1 MAPKAARPPKKGSK
15 AAEDAKIK
23 KAAKGD
29 STDDLTTVFKG
40 ATLAEQVAGRDG
52 DEEHDEGGRVAT
64 GTLISEQRARDVKI
78 NCFSLALHGKPL
90 VEDTVIELNQGARYG
105 LLGRNGCGKSTFLKC
120 LAHREVPIPKHF
132 DIYLLDHE
140 APPIDQTALE

>member
-29 STDDLTTVFKG
+29 STDDLTTVFKS
-40 ATLAEQVAGRDG
+40 ASLAALGE
-52 DEEHDEGGRVAT
+52 EEHDEGGRVAT

-78 NCFSLALHGKPL
+78 NSFSLALHGKPL
-90 VEDTVIELNQGARYG
+90 VEDTVIELNKGARYG